1 MTYIDH
7 AKAEFRAAGWT
18 DDNGKFKDDMQ
29 ELLCT
34 QVLELLDKFSE
45 HGHSGSSAPYA
56 IEIFTKIAKFEP
68 LVPLSGEDTEWVE
81 LNYGDEIKY
90 QNKRCSNVFKGSD
103 NRAYDIDGKIFWEW
117 SSDENG
123 EKFKSYYTSRDSRT
137 YIEFPYTPKK
147 EYVYRGSDSSEEK
160 EDQ

>member
-1 MTYIDH
+1 MAFIEH
-7 AKAEFRAAGWT
+7 AKTEFRAAGWT

-34 QVLELLDKFSE
+34 QVLELLEKFSE
-45 HGHSGSSAPYA
+45 HEHSGSSAPYA
-56 IEIFTKIAKFEP
+56 IEVFTKLAKFEP
-68 LVPLSGEDTEWVE
+68 LVPLSGEDNEWGE

-90 QNKRCSNVFKGSD
+90 QNKRCSSVFKGSD

-117 SSDENG
+117 YTDEDG
-123 EKFKSYYTSRDSRT
+123 TQFKSYYTSRDSRV

-147 EYVYRGSDSSEEK
+147 EYVYRESNSKSDDGEN
-160 EDQ
+160 